1 MVLEV
6 SGEEEED
13 DIKIGQDEGFWGD
26 HKALCLD
33 PRATYMIMLNLWKP
47 LFVYSSICMVYA
59 VLKIGTSQHMN
70 LVVCWKRQIYIE
82 GGGENTY

>member
-26 HKALCLD
+26 HNALCLD
-33 PRATYMIMLNLWKP
+33 PRATYMIMLNL
-47 LFVYSSICMVYA
+47 
-59 VLKIGTSQHMN
+59 
-70 LVVCWKRQIYIE
+70 
-82 GGGENTY
+82 